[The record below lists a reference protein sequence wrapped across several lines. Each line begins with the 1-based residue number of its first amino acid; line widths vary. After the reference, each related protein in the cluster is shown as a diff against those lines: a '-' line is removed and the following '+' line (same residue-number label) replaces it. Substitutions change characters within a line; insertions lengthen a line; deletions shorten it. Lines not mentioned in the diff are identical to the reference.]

1 MSCDKA
7 CEADGFCTP
16 VSLNRTKAE
25 DDSELGMVC
34 PEYLNANKIDL
45 TPLLLRTSFIFC
57 GRSSHVPKQ
66 GMSKNTAINKI
77 PVRIA
82 INLILILLICDFEF

>member
-45 TPLLLRTSFIFC
+45 TPLLRRQCFPGIGDPPEIAGAPLPHQHSSSVLRT
-57 GRSSHVPKQ
+57 
-66 GMSKNTAINKI
+66 
-77 PVRIA
+77 
-82 INLILILLICDFEF
+82 